1 MSYQGQ
7 ISNELKDI
15 LLMLLLRFREATVEE
30 LMMRID
36 SYRGNLEKAIS
47 TNIKLEDGPEL
58 FLENKEVEKS
68 HNLKRLS

>member
-1 MSYQGQ
+1 
-7 ISNELKDI
+7 
-15 LLMLLLRFREATVEE
+15 
-30 LMMRID
+30 MMRID

-68 HNLKRLS
+68 HNLKRLSEHKNLKVGMINIFSKSKSVR